1 MSYLII
7 DTDIGVDDAYAVK
20 LAVLSG
26 ELLGVTT
33 TYGNA
38 SVVQTTKN
46 AKLALKTWQKSFKV
60 YRGASRPLVIKPP
73 VNDGHIHGI
82 DGLGACYENNESPDA
97 DDAIHFI
104 VECARKYKGE
114 VTLLTIGPLTNLA
127 LALNIEPNLPNLLKG
142 VISMGGAFGR
152 DGHTG
157 NMTHFAEFNI
167 FADPHAAEEVCSAPF
182 NLTLIPLD
190 ITHQVL
196 IDEKDIASYHD
207 EFLSNIS
214 KFYLD
219 FSEKYEK
226 FRGMCVHDAL
236 TAVYYKHPEFFE
248 VTKSPIAVSTEG
260 ITFGQTHRI
269 ISSYASIPFDIF
281 KDRPVHN
288 IILNGD
294 VKAIK
299 EYMCQE
305 MNKEN

>member
-1 MSYLII
+1 MSYVII

-26 ELLGVTT
+26 QCIGITT

-38 SVVQTTKN
+38 SIDQTTKN
-46 AKLALKTWQKSFKV
+46 AKLAVKKWGYDVKV
-60 YRGASRPLVIKPP
+60 YRGASRPLVIEPP

-82 DGLGACYENNESPDA
+82 DGLGACYENNENSDGEN
-97 DDAIHFI
+97 AINFI
-104 VECARKYKGE
+104 IEQARLHPGE

-127 LALNIEPNLPNLLKG
+127 LAYNLEPNLPKLLKA
-142 VISMGGAFGR
+142 VISMGGAFGS

-167 FADPHAAEEVCSAPF
+167 YDDPHAAELVFRAPF

-190 ITHQVL
+190 MTHKVL
-196 IDEKDIASYHD
+196 IDDKEIASYND
-207 EFLSNIS
+207 EFLANIS

-219 FSEKYEK
+219 FSERCEK

-236 TAVYYKHPEFFE
+236 TAVYYAHPEFFE
-248 VTKSPIAVSTEG
+248 VTKTPLAVSTEG

-281 KDRPVHN
+281 KGRPLHN
-288 IILNGD
+288 VILNGNIA
-294 VKAIK
+294 AIK
-299 EYMCQE
+299 DFMRAE
-305 MNKEN
+305 MNKK